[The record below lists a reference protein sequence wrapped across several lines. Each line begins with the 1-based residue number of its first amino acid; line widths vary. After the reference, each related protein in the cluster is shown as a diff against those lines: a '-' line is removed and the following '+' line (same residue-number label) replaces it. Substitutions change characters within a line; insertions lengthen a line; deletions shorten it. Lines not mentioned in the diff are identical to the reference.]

1 LRLERPGPEQL
12 VKVSLSSPSPFD
24 LF

>member
-1 LRLERPGPEQL
+1 MRLERPGPEQL